1 MKIKKKSYKK
11 RQFKKKIIIKNE
23 MNIHRYFDAI
33 PIDLSVCVLHGRYS
47 PISYDICHDRSSTN

>member
-1 MKIKKKSYKK
+1 
-11 RQFKKKIIIKNE
+11 